1 MRHMKGNQKVL
12 EQLNRALREELT
24 AINQYFVHAEMC
36 ENFGYEKLSKYI
48 KRQSIDEMK
57 HAESLME
64 RILFLDGTPSMEPL
78 ALSIGRNV
86 KEMVEG
92 DLKLEIEAVAMYN
105 EAIHIAVENKD
116 NGSRDL
122 FVRLLKDE
130 EEHVDWL
137 EAQLHQISEMGY
149 ERYLTMQTGEEH

>member
-1 MRHMKGNQKVL
+1 MKGNAKVI

-36 ENFGYEKLSKYI
+36 ENWGYDKLGKYI
-48 KRQSIDEMK
+48 KKQSIGEMI
-57 HAESLME
+57 HAEKIME

-78 ALSIGRNV
+78 ALSIGGNV
-86 KEMVEG
+86 KAMIHS
-92 DLKLEIEAVAMYN
+92 DLKLEIDAVAMYN
-105 EAIHIAVENKD
+105 EMVQVAYENKD

-122 FVRLLKDE
+122 FVALLKDE

-137 EAQLHQISEMGY
+137 EAQAHLIEELGY
-149 ERYLTMQTGEEH
+149 ERYLTMQMSEEE

>member
-1 MRHMKGNQKVL
+1 MKGNPKVI

-36 ENFGYEKLSKYI
+36 ENWGYGKLARYI
-48 KRQSIDEMK
+48 KKQSIDEMK

-78 ALSIGRNV
+78 SLSIGSNV
-86 KEMVEG
+86 QAMIQA
-92 DLKLEIEAVAMYN
+92 DLKLEIQATAMYN
-105 EAIHIAVENKD
+105 EAVKIAMENKD

-122 FVRLLKDE
+122 FVALLKDE

-137 EAQLHQISEMGY
+137 EAQLHQIKELGY
-149 ERYLTMQTGEEH
+149 ERYLTMQINEEK

>member
-1 MRHMKGNQKVL
+1 MKGNPKVI

-36 ENFGYEKLSKYI
+36 ENWGYSKLSRYI
-48 KRQSIDEMK
+48 KKQSIDEMK
-57 HAESLME
+57 HAETLME

-78 ALSIGRNV
+78 ALKIGSSV
-86 KEMVEG
+86 KAMIDS
-92 DLKLEIEAVAMYN
+92 DLKLEIDAVAMYN
-105 EAIHIAVENKD
+105 EAVKIASDERD

-122 FVRLLKDE
+122 FVKLLKDE

-137 EAQLHQISEMGY
+137 EAQMHQIAELGY
-149 ERYLTMQTGEEH
+149 ERYLTMQTSEER

>member
-1 MRHMKGNQKVL
+1 MKGNPKVI

-36 ENFGYEKLSKYI
+36 ENWAYTKLSKYI
-48 KRQSIDEMK
+48 KKQSIDEMK
-57 HAESLME
+57 HAEKLME

-78 ALSIGRNV
+78 ALSIGANV
-86 KEMVEG
+86 KAMIQS
-92 DLKLEIEAVAMYN
+92 DLKLEIDAVALYN
-105 EAIHIAVENKD
+105 EAVRIATDEKD

-122 FVRLLKDE
+122 FVALLKDE

-137 EAQLHQISEMGY
+137 EAQVHQIAELGY
-149 ERYLTMQTGEEH
+149 ERYLSIQTREEK

>member
-1 MRHMKGNQKVL
+1 MRFMKGNQKVL

-64 RILFLDGTPSMEPL
+64 RIFFLDGTPTMEPL
-78 ALSIGRNV
+78 ALSICHNV

-137 EAQLHQISEMGY
+137 EAQLHQIREMGY

>member
-1 MRHMKGNQKVL
+1 MKGNPKVI

-36 ENFGYEKLSKYI
+36 ENWGYTKLAKYI
-48 KRQSIDEMK
+48 KKQSIDEMK
-57 HAESLME
+57 HAESIME

-78 ALSIGRNV
+78 ALSIGKDVQAMIHN
-86 KEMVEG
+86 
-92 DLKLEIEAVAMYN
+92 DLHLEIEAVAMYN
-105 EAIHIAVENKD
+105 EAVLTATQEKD

-122 FVRLLKDE
+122 FVALLKDE

-137 EAQLHQISEMGY
+137 EAQEHQIKELGY
-149 ERYLTMQTGEEH
+149 ERYLSIQTREEK